1 MFETASSTSH
11 LINRLSSGFPI
22 VVGYIVQYTPHP
34 GPGMGNFYLDKI
46 DTGGDVFVRQLV
58 RRDRGDVDNTQ

>member
-1 MFETASSTSH
+1 
-11 LINRLSSGFPI
+11 
-22 VVGYIVQYTPHP
+22 
-34 GPGMGNFYLDKI
+34 MGNFYLDKI